1 MSRASAVVLTT
12 HCIAAL
18 ICVIDVGSLSLTNV
32 MMRNG
37 RVQPL
42 ENPADWARRCRI
54 EAVRAI
60 HPSIKEFLLE
70 LAAEFEALA
79 GSPVDLDPDDAEVQ
93 NAVGDRLSLRAA
105 HKNAWTR

>member
-1 MSRASAVVLTT
+1 MVFTT
-12 HCIAAL
+12 HCIALL
-18 ICVIDVGSLSLTNV
+18 ICVIDGGSLSLTNV
-32 MMRNG
+32 MMPNG

-70 LAAEFEALA
+70 LAAEFEDLA
-79 GSPVDLDPDDAEVQ
+79 GEAVELDPDDADVQ
-93 NAVGDRLSLRAA
+93 NAVGDRLSQLAA